1 MASLNTPAILLRRI
15 EFGDFDLIV
24 TLFTPAQGKIS
35 AIAKSAKKSVKRFSG
50 ILEPFSRINVVLA
63 QGRGKGMPVLQE
75 ASLEDP
81 FFKIR
86 EDIVKTVY
94 ASYWSE
100 LIYLW
105 MADEEPLEPLYRLM
119 SHVLAELNR
128 GETPVEVLSILFQMR
143 FLSLAGFRPNFDHC
157 HTCKTCLDQ
166 IRHASVVSDP
176 SKGGIACPTCGIPTN
191 GRLKISKGTLK
202 QLMWTDTGN
211 LERAARVRFA
221 PTAISEGLRFLE
233 AFVPFHIGKPPKSLK
248 VLRSIRN
255 TMNRRSG
262 GRQPIKID
270 LTDHK
275 DRHNLMSS

>member
-24 TLFTPAQGKIS
+24 TLFTPTHGKTS

-50 ILEPFSRINVVLA
+50 VLEPFSRLNVVLA

-86 EDIVKTVY
+86 EDVIKTVY

-105 MADEEPLEPLYRLM
+105 MAEGEPQEPLYRLM
-119 SHVLAELNR
+119 SHVLAELHR
-128 GETPVEVLSILFQMR
+128 DGTPVEVLSILFQMR

-157 HTCKTCLDQ
+157 HSCKTCLDQ

-191 GRLKISKGTLK
+191 GRLNISKGTLK

-221 PTAISEGLRFLE
+221 PTAISEGLTFLE
-233 AFVPFHIGKPPKSLK
+233 AFVPFHIGKTPKSLK
-248 VLRSIRN
+248 VLRAVRDS
-255 TMNRRSG
+255 MN
-262 GRQPIKID
+262 GRPKANVVGKQG
-270 LTDHK
+270 
-275 DRHNLMSS
+275 